1 MKAATGELNL
11 TVITVVAI
19 VAVMGIFYI
28 LFPKIQEMIDNEW
41 DALGNRK
48 DAISETEGAG
58 GHGETYIVLDGYD
71 VTIR

>member
-19 VAVMGIFYI
+19 VAVMGIFYL
-28 LFPKIQEMIDNEW
+28 LFPKIQEMINNQW
-41 DALGNRK
+41 DALGNRDESIK
-48 DAISETEGAG
+48 GTQNAG
-58 GHGETYIVLDGYD
+58 GTTNYIVIDGYD